1 MKKFCSFEYII
12 IFFTLSF
19 ILSFILSVS
28 FTPAICIAETEQ
40 NILILPFKIDS
51 KKDLSYLNPKTQ
63 KSIQD
68 YLSKYGANIILSDE
82 NNMPAFDILK
92 NETNFSVIKSF
103 GIQKGADIVLWGSIF
118 FEKQQYTINIKSIK
132 TLSLDLPESFSIKG
146 EGFETFFS
154 SVNTISKKIAASVFI
169 QETVSN
175 IKIIGNKR
183 IETDA
188 ILQNMETKQGNLFQ
202 KQVLYKDLKS
212 IYDMGYFDD
221 IKIESQKNPAGKEVI
236 IKIVEKPTIR
246 KINISGNTVY
256 KDEKIFENL
265 SIKTGAI
272 LNIFQL
278 NKNENRIK
286 DLYKEKNYH
295 NITVGKKI
303 KKLENNQV
311 ELEFIITEGNK
322 VKIKKIIFEGNKD
335 FSDKELKD
343 LIKTSEKGFFSWL
356 TSSGELN
363 TADLDQDTSRLTA
376 FYHNSGY
383 AQARVGEPDIK
394 FHKEFIEI
402 KIKISEGPKFKI
414 GTVTVSGDML
424 IPKKEMLNKIF
435 IRNEKF
441 YNSSIIRNDVL
452 MLTDIYSNKGYF
464 YAEIIPKIDKDITNS
479 TVNINFT
486 INKGNEVF
494 FDEIVI
500 NGNTKT
506 REKVIRRELHVY
518 EQALYSSKKLKR
530 SIRNLY
536 RLDFFEDIK
545 VDTLKGDTD
554 DTMNL
559 QINVTEKP
567 TGTFSFGGGYSSVE
581 DIFVMFSITERNIFG
596 KGQIL
601 QAKAELG
608 GRTDT
613 FSFSFTEPWLFDI
626 PLSAGFDVYHMQRD
640 YDYYYKDTSGGR
652 LRGSYPVFDYT
663 RLYLS
668 YYYEVGDVYD
678 IDKNYAPES
687 IKYLEGENSTSSIT
701 TSIIYD
707 SRDKAF
713 NATEGLKS
721 LLSVEYAG
729 GVIGGNIAFTKTTL
743 DSGWYIPLFL
753 STVGFLH
760 VETGHIQGNSTGELP
775 DYERF
780 YLGGINS
787 LRGFEWRAIHTV
799 DENGYISGGNKF
811 IQFNIEFLIPIIKS
825 AGLVGVL
832 FYDTGNV
839 WNEGYT
845 IQLGD
850 LRESAGFGFRW
861 YSPMGPIRIEHGTIL
876 DPKKGESSS
885 GRWEFGMGAAF

>member
-295 NITVGKKI
+295 NITVEKKI